1 MKLPWFDNRCI
12 LCLKSSD
19 LSEEHIIPEAIGGRL
34 TIKFLCPDCNSLLGR
49 DVEKAVKDDP
59 SIRIALEN
67 LSRDIPDLYSQI
79 TEKQPF
85 YGHSKA
91 GRVPGFFRKG
101 EFYVKSKKMADGSLV
116 QPTKTAKKSIKT
128 MLKRQGCTVTQ
139 IEEVLSNFEDAP
151 SNKISEIHPGL
162 EASKW
167 DIEKTEIDFTG
178 TSLMNPLVPLKIAY
192 EFIAYLR
199 GTSICASK
207 PQLEEIRNALSIH
220 DTDNDCFQVDRLNA
234 KEYKPFHGIVFE
246 GNKPHAQVQIRLFGW
261 LAFRVH
267 FKRLSVHEPRYVYT
281 HFLDKNLEDFRIVE
295 DNIKNSPTKAC
306 IRS

>member
-1 MKLPWFDNRCI
+1 MELPWFDNRCI

-19 LSEEHIIPEAIGGRL
+19 LSKEHIIPEAIGGRL
-34 TIKFLCPDCNSLLGR
+34 TIKFLCTVCNSFLGR
-49 DVEKAVKDDP
+49 NVENVTKADP

-101 EFYVKSKKMADGSLV
+101 EFSVKSNKMADGSLL
-116 QPTKTAKKSIKT
+116 QPTKTAKKTIKT
-128 MLKRQGCTVTQ
+128 ILKRQGCSETQ
-139 IEEVLSNFEDAP
+139 IEEALSKFEDAP
-151 SNKISEIHPGL
+151 PNEISKINPGL

-167 DIEKTEIDFTG
+167 HIEKIELNFTD

-192 EFIAYLR
+192 EFIACHL
-199 GTSICASK
+199 GASICASE

-220 DTDNDCFQVDRLNA
+220 DTDNDCFQVDRLIA

-246 GNKPHAQVQIRLFGW
+246 GNKPYAQVQIRFFGW

-267 FKRLSVHEPRYVYT
+267 FKRLRVHATRCVYT
-281 HFLDKNLEDFRIVE
+281 HFLDKNLEDLRIVE
-295 DNIKNSPTKAC
+295 DNK
-306 IRS
+306 